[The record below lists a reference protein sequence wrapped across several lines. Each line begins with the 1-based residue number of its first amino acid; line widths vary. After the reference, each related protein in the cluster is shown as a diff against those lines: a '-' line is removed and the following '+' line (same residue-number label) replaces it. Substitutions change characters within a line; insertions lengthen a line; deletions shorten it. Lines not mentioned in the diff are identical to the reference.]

1 MRPCEVFLRERGVLL
16 GDHGFTPDPGRLET
30 TDSTIVFYHYTRA
43 EKVETVLEAGSGLWA
58 RLRVLSEHPDL
69 AGLHLAE
76 GLLEP
81 LPKWM
86 TDSPY
91 FGDLGYEMLKK
102 YVGDLLLRV
111 EVPRDFPGL
120 YVADYGHML
129 ELKHLTRRGRL
140 VLDLGYDTTTGHEVG
155 RSGTNSYVPAAEYRG
170 GHLAPEVKAA
180 RRGQG
185 IVVPA
190 EYIEVC
196 DVQPLR

>member
-1 MRPCEVFLRERGVLL
+1 
-16 GDHGFTPDPGRLET
+16 
-30 TDSTIVFYHYTRA
+30 
-43 EKVETVLEAGSGLWA
+43 
-58 RLRVLSEHPDL
+58 
-69 AGLHLAE
+69 
-76 GLLEP
+76 
-81 LPKWM
+81 M

-111 EVPRDFPGL
+111 EAPRDFPGL

-129 ELKHLTRRGRL
+129 ERKHLTRRGRL
-140 VLDLGYDTTTGHEVG
+140 VLDLGYDTATGHEVV
-155 RSGTNSYVPAAEYRG
+155 RSGTNSYVPAVEYRG
-170 GHLAPEVKAA
+170 GHLAPVVKAT

>member
-1 MRPCEVFLRERGVLL
+1 MEQ
-16 GDHGFTPDPGRLET
+16 
-30 TDSTIVFYHYTRA
+30 
-43 EKVETVLEAGSGLWA
+43 GSGLWA
-58 RLRVLSEHPDL
+58 RLRVISEHEDF

-81 LPKWM
+81 LPRWM

-91 FGDLGYEMLKK
+91 FGDLGLEMLKK

-120 YVADYGHML
+120 YVADFGHAL
-129 ELKHLTRRGRL
+129 ELKHLSRRGRL
-140 VLDLGYDTTTGHEVG
+140 VLDVGYDTATGHEVV
-155 RSGTNSYVPAAEYRG
+155 RAETNSYVPAAAYRG
-170 GHLAPEVKAA
+170 GHLAPVVKAK
-180 RRGQG
+180 REGQG

-190 EYIEVC
+190 DYIEVC

>member
-1 MRPCEVFLRERGVLL
+1 MRPCEVFLRERGVCL

-30 TDSTIVFYHYTRA
+30 TDSSIVFYHYTRP
-43 EKVETVLEAGSGLWA
+43 EKVEKVLKPGSGLWA
-58 RLRVLSEHPDL
+58 RLRVLSEHPGL

-81 LPKWM
+81 LPAWM

-91 FGDLGYEMLKK
+91 FGDLGLEMLKK

-129 ELKHLTRRGRL
+129 ELKHLSRRDRL
-140 VLDLGYDTTTGHEVG
+140 VLNLGYDATTGHEVV
-155 RSGTNSYVPAAEYRG
+155 RSGTNSYVPVAEYRG
-170 GHLAPEVKAA
+170 GHLAPEVKAT

-190 EYIEVC
+190 KYIEVC

>member
-1 MRPCEVFLRERGVLL
+1 MLL

-30 TDSTIVFYHYTRA
+30 AGSTIVFYHYTRP
-43 EKVETVLEAGSGLWA
+43 EKVDQVLEAGSGLWA
-58 RLRVLSEHPDL
+58 RLAVLSGHQDL

-81 LPKWM
+81 LPMWM

-91 FGDLGYEMLKK
+91 FGDLGLEMLKK

-111 EVPRDFPGL
+111 EVPCDFPGL
-120 YVADYGHML
+120 YVADFGHML
-129 ELKHLTRRGRL
+129 EWKHLSRRGSL
-140 VLDLGYDTTTGHEVG
+140 VLDLGYDTATGHEVV
-155 RSGTNSYVPAAEYRG
+155 RAETNSYVPAAGYRG
-170 GHLAPEVKAA
+170 GHLAPEVKAT
-180 RRGQG
+180 RTGQG

-196 DVQPLR
+196 AVQPLR

>member
-1 MRPCEVFLRERGVLL
+1 MRPCEVFLRERGVCL

-30 TDSTIVFYHYTRA
+30 TDSSIVFYHYTRS
-43 EKVETVLEAGSGLWA
+43 EKVEKILEASGGLWA
-58 RLRVLSEHPDL
+58 RLRVVSPPLELEGH
-69 AGLHLAE
+69 HLAE

-81 LPKWM
+81 LLLWL

-91 FGDLGYEMLKK
+91 FGGLGLEMLKK

-120 YVADYGHML
+120 YVADYGHIL
-129 ELKHLTRRGRL
+129 ELKHLSRRGRL
-140 VLDLGYDTTTGHEVG
+140 ALHLGYDTATGHEVV
-155 RSGTNSYVPAAEYRG
+155 RSGTNSYVPVAEYRG
-170 GHLAPEVKAA
+170 GHLAPEVKAT

-190 EYIEVC
+190 KYIEVC